1 MKLES
6 LHYECYEHSI
16 VTINPLS
23 HQINSDFIRLWNLNK
38 SSHTFTY
45 LVSKIYFCI
54 DFTRGY
60 LTKIDSPNYEM
71 QADAYFNKFFA
82 VLADAKS

>member
-6 LHYECYEHSI
+6 LHYEYYEHSI
-16 VTINPLS
+16 VTIN
-23 HQINSDFIRLWNLNK
+23 
-38 SSHTFTY
+38 HTFTY

-54 DFTRGY
+54 DFTTGY

-71 QADAYFNKFFA
+71 QADAYFNNFFA